1 MRPGRNDN
9 ASGKAG
15 EVGANQNIQPAQD
28 TTAPGVTQAT
38 IREATGYPVAV
49 AATQRTPRKPRTLLY
64 HHPLELQG
72 RIRSDKTAKPC
83 GILHQAKLEADRRRR
98 MEKFSLPIPR

>member
-28 TTAPGVTQAT
+28 TTALGVTQAT

-49 AATQRTPRKPRTLLY
+49 AATQRTPANHR
-64 HHPLELQG
+64 HH
-72 RIRSDKTAKPC
+72 STKTRWNCKGAMI
-83 GILHQAKLEADRRRR
+83 GGQV
-98 MEKFSLPIPR
+98 